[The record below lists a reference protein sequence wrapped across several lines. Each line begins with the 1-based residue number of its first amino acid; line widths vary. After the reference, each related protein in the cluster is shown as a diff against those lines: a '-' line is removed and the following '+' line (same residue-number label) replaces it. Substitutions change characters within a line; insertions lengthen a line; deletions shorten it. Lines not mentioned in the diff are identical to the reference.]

1 MGLVSTQC
9 ECDRCL
15 RPGEGLKGDLHPEGW
30 NTYYLYMP
38 RNEQSRNVLL
48 CVECQKDLRRWFA
61 DRGSITL

>member
-1 MGLVSTQC
+1 MGIVSTQC

-15 RPGEGLKGDLHPEGW
+15 RSGMATNDRIHPEGW
-30 NTYYLYMP
+30 HEYHLF
-38 RNEQSRNVLL
+38 EVSSEKSKFILL